1 MEENKHGWKK
11 RISWMFIII
20 ILMIIYKLLDNFSGV
35 SAWFAKL
42 FGILKPFFIGIL
54 IAYILFVPCR
64 AIERALQKTK
74 SKFLN
79 KRARGLSVLLIYI
92 IAFLVIMIITN
103 FIFPVL
109 KESVVELV
117 SNAPNYYNT
126 VIEKYNELP
135 EDNVLKNDVIKE
147 KMAEFENID
156 IKQILN
162 ISNDKLLDYVKN
174 IVGVFSGLFN
184 IFVSLV
190 VSVYVLLQR
199 RHLVGAL
206 RKFSKA
212 IFNEKAYEAIDKYFL
227 EANEV
232 FFTFIGS
239 QVLDAFIVGIM
250 TTVAMLIMKVQYAP
264 LLGFIIGL
272 FNLIPYIG
280 AIVAVAIAV
289 IITFITGGLKQMIIM
304 AIVVI
309 ILQQIDANIINP
321 KILGNNLKT
330 SPLLVLFSISIG
342 GAYFGPMGMFLAVPV
357 AVVIKLILK
366 DFVDNR
372 NKVKEQNG

>member
-280 AIVAVAIAV
+280 AIVAVAMAV
-289 IITFITGGLKQMIIM
+289 VITFITGGLKQMIIM

>member
-280 AIVAVAIAV
+280 AIVAVAMAV
-289 IITFITGGLKQMIIM
+289 VITFITGGLKQMIIM

-309 ILQQIDANIINP
+309 ILQQIDANIINA

>member
-357 AVVIKLILK
+357 AVVIKIILK

>member
-64 AIERALQKTK
+64 AIERALKKTK

-280 AIVAVAIAV
+280 AIVAVAMAV
-289 IITFITGGLKQMIIM
+289 VITFITGGLKQMIIM

>member
-35 SAWFAKL
+35 SAWFGKL

-212 IFNEKAYEAIDKYFL
+212 IFNEKAFEAIDKYFL

-280 AIVAVAIAV
+280 AIVAVAMAV
-289 IITFITGGLKQMIIM
+289 VITFITGGLKQMIIM

>member
-280 AIVAVAIAV
+280 AIVAVAMAV
-289 IITFITGGLKQMIIM
+289 VITFITGGLKQMIIM

-309 ILQQIDANIINP
+309 ILQQIDANIINS

>member
-280 AIVAVAIAV
+280 AIVAVAMAV
-289 IITFITGGLKQMIIM
+289 VITFITGGLKQMIIM

-357 AVVIKLILK
+357 AVVIKIILK

-372 NKVKEQNG
+372 NKVKEQNE

>member
-212 IFNEKAYEAIDKYFL
+212 IFNEKAFEAIDKYFL

-280 AIVAVAIAV
+280 AIVAVAMAV
-289 IITFITGGLKQMIIM
+289 VITFITGGLKQMIIM

-372 NKVKEQNG
+372 NKVKEQNE

>member
-280 AIVAVAIAV
+280 AIVAVAMAV
-289 IITFITGGLKQMIIM
+289 VITFITGGLKQMIIM

-372 NKVKEQNG
+372 NKVKEQNE

>member
-11 RISWMFIII
+11 RVSWMFIII

-35 SAWFAKL
+35 SAWFSKL
-42 FGILKPFFIGIL
+42 FGILRPFFIGIL
-54 IAYILFVPCR
+54 IAYILFIPCR

-74 SKFLN
+74 SKILN
-79 KRARGLSVLLIYI
+79 KRARGISVLLIYI
-92 IAFLVIMIITN
+92 ITFLVIMIITN
-103 FIFPVL
+103 FIFPIL
-109 KESVVELV
+109 KDSVVELINNV
-117 SNAPNYYNT
+117 PNYYNT
-126 VIEKYNELP
+126 IIEKYNELP
-135 EDNVLKNDVIKE
+135 ENNVLKNEAIKE

-156 IKQILN
+156 IKHILN
-162 ISNDKLLDYVKN
+162 ISNDKLLDYAKN
-174 IVGVFSGLFN
+174 IINVFSGLFDV
-184 IFVSLV
+184 FVSIV

-199 RHLVGAL
+199 RHLVSAL

-212 IFNEKAYEAIDKYFL
+212 IFNKETYEAIDKYFL
-227 EANEV
+227 DANEV
-232 FFTFIGS
+232 FFTFVGS

-250 TTVAMLIMKVQYAP
+250 TTAAMIIMKVQYAP

-280 AIVAVAIAV
+280 AIVAVAIAI
-289 IITFITGGLKQMIIM
+289 IITFITGGLKQMIVM
-304 AIVVI
+304 AIVII

-330 SPLLVLFSISIG
+330 SPLLVLLSISIG
-342 GAYFGPMGMFLAVPV
+342 GAYFGPMGMFLAVPI
-357 AVVIKLILK
+357 AVVIKIILK

-372 NKVKEQNG
+372 NKVKEQNE

>member
-35 SAWFAKL
+35 SAWFGKL

-103 FIFPVL
+103 FIFPIL
-109 KESVVELV
+109 KESVVELI
-117 SNAPNYYNT
+117 SNVPNYYNT
-126 VIEKYNELP
+126 IIEKYNELP

-212 IFNEKAYEAIDKYFL
+212 VFNKETYEALDRYFL
-227 EANEV
+227 KANEV

-280 AIVAVAIAV
+280 AIVAVAMAV
-289 IITFITGGLKQMIIM
+289 VITFITGGLKQMIIM

>member
-289 IITFITGGLKQMIIM
+289 VITFITGGLKQMIIM

>member
-212 IFNEKAYEAIDKYFL
+212 IFNEKAFEAIDKYFL

-280 AIVAVAIAV
+280 AIVAVAMAV
-289 IITFITGGLKQMIIM
+289 VITFITGGLKQMIIM